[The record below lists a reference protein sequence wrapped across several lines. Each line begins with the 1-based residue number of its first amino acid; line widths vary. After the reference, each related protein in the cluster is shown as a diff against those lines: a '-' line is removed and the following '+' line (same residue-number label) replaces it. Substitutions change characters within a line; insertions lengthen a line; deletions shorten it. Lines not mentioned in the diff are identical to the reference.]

1 MSAAPGTDLSA
12 ARWRKSS
19 YSNQDGGD
27 CVEVADSVPGAV
39 PVRDSKD
46 PARTPLSFTP
56 HVWQQF
62 VTGVR
67 QGTLTA

>member
-1 MSAAPGTDLSA
+1 MPKRRSDIGAVS
-12 ARWRKSS
+12 WRKSS
-19 YSNQDGGD
+19 YSGGGGNA
-27 CVEVADSVPGAV
+27 CLEVADNISHTV
-39 PVRDSKD
+39 PVRDSKA

-56 HVWQQF
+56 HAWQQF